1 MLRLSIFSL
10 LLLGAISATN
20 SFTPA
25 VLNAAEEAEMP
36 INYDEAS
43 IPPYEL
49 PDPLKMNDGSAVKT
63 AADWESTRR
72 AEILEMFQREMFG
85 RLPEELQ
92 KAGNHPDFVKFR
104 VMEECDNALD
114 GKAIRKQV
122 EITFQAIGDAEKSVK
137 ANLLIYIPKNVEAPV
152 PVFTGYN
159 FQGNHT
165 IIDDPAIFISHLR
178 DGSRPEDES
187 NLSGKGARG
196 GQANRWDVM
205 QILDAGY
212 ALATIHYMD
221 VAFDDSRCMKS
232 GIFTLYGN
240 NDDSETRDG
249 DDWGSITA
257 WAWGL
262 SRVMDYIETDPML
275 DAKKVAVMGHSRL
288 GKTSLWTGAT
298 DPRFAVVISNNSG
311 CGGAALSRRHYGESV
326 QRINRV
332 FPFWFCKNF
341 RQYGTNTAG
350 LPMDEHELIALMA
363 PRGVYV
369 ASAVEDRWA
378 DPYGEYLSCFHAVP
392 VYKLYTETPFDG
404 QAEPHHPD
412 LHQPV
417 GNRIGYHIRAGK
429 HDVTSYDWEQY
440 IKFAKRI
447 FGK

>member
-1 MLRLSIFSL
+1 MLRLSICSL
-10 LLLGAISATN
+10 LLLGAISAAN
-20 SFTPA
+20 FITPA

-36 INYDEAS
+36 INYDEAKV
-43 IPPYEL
+43 PPYVL

-63 AADWESTRR
+63 VADWESTRR

-104 VMEECDNALD
+104 VAEECDNALD

-122 EITFQAIGDAEKSVK
+122 EITFHAINDPEKSVK
-137 ANLLIYIPKNVEAPV
+137 ANLLIYIPKNVKGPV

-159 FQGNHT
+159 FRGNHA
-165 IIDDPAIFISHLR
+165 IINDPDIFVFRVS
-178 DGSRPEDES
+178 DGSIPVGDLDDY
-187 NLSGKGARG
+187 NARG
-196 GQANRWDVM
+196 AMARRWDVM
-205 QILDAGY
+205 QVLNAGY
-212 ALATIHYMD
+212 ALATIHYED
-221 VAFDDSRCMKS
+221 VAFDNGQCMKS

-240 NDDSETRDG
+240 NDDPETRDG
-249 DDWGSITA
+249 DDWGSIAA
-257 WAWGL
+257 WTWGL

-275 DAKKVAVMGHSRL
+275 DETRVAVMGHSRL
-288 GKTSLWTGAT
+288 GKTSLWAGAT
-298 DPRFAVVISNNSG
+298 DPRFAITISNNSG

-350 LPMDEHELIALMA
+350 LPMDEHELIALMV

-369 ASAVEDRWA
+369 ASAVEDQWA

-392 VYKLYTETPFDG
+392 VYQLYMETPFDG
-404 QAEPHHPD
+404 QAEPLHPD
-412 LHQPV
+412 IHQPV
-417 GNRIGYHIRAGK
+417 GNRIAYHIRAGK